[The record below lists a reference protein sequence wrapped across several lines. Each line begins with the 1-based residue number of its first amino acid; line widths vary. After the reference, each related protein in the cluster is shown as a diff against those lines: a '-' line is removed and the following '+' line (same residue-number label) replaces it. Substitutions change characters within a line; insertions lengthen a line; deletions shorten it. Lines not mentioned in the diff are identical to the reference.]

1 MHAAPSGHLP
11 ATSDTCLMFL
21 NEEFFILSLCTFHS
35 SFLYSLPWTQ
45 HHLALL
51 QQREQYC
58 PIILFFFKL
67 YFLERVRGEREI
79 DLPSAGGQLG
89 LI

>member
-1 MHAAPSGHLP
+1 MDSAPFSIIT
-11 ATSDTCLMFL
+11 A
-21 NEEFFILSLCTFHS
+21 ERAVLSNNT
-35 SFLYSLPWTQ
+35 
-45 HHLALL
+45 
-51 QQREQYC
+51 
-58 PIILFFFKL
+58 IFFKL